1 MRRNR
6 TGWWGFILMLVVLLA
21 PLRAHADFWPRY
33 WDGGTTDPSG
43 DPDQPTGPGDDRV
56 SPGTRLGGANGNDGI
71 GIHRSSSR
79 LTQRI
84 WMNRYLTL
92 LSGLRSYYLHF

>member
-1 MRRNR
+1 MRR
-6 TGWWGFILMLVVLLA
+6 TKTSWLAFILMLVVLLA
-21 PLRAHADFWPRY
+21 PVRAHADWY
-33 WDGGTTDPSG
+33 WYMGGGGSDPSG

-56 SPGTRLGGANGNDGI
+56 SPGTRLGGTPGN
-71 GIHRSSSR
+71 GIHRSPVSPI
-79 LTQRI
+79 QRA

>member
-6 TGWWGFILMLVVLLA
+6 ASWWAFILMLAVLLV
-21 PLRAHADFWPRY
+21 PLRAHADLWLSFY
-33 WDGGTTDPSG
+33 SSGGTDPSG

-56 SPGTRLGGANGNDGI
+56 SPGVRLGGGTGGDGV
-71 GIHRSSSR
+71 HRSLSSPIR
-79 LTQRI
+79 RV